1 MNDHFENTTEKRI
14 ELSPS
19 QSRILIAE
27 LNHPGTKAYHLY
39 SRLTFAA
46 GDRDWLIKAIPYI
59 FCGNFSLRLGSSKK
73 TGYMLYSS
81 PEEIGFEEHSVSG
94 DEKDV
99 QELISGIKSKGIAPL
114 SDSPLYRIHLIS
126 TGQELVLFCVFHHLI
141 ADGTT
146 VQSVFPR
153 LIRGAVSEL
162 KAGKTPA
169 ALNVTFDTYIDR
181 VKSYSASDEAKAD
194 AEYWIDKLSGY
205 HGIGYK
211 AEGLDKGVVSC
222 EIPADTTEKLKTAQS
237 SERISPF
244 VTGLTSAFLYFMKC
258 RSAAGSASK
267 DMVWEISVHGRYF
280 GEDIAGEAGMYV
292 ATLPLRLVY
301 DPSLSFADSLKYVKS
316 EMKAGLSHARTDTN
330 EYFGE
335 LKKTGGDLRS
345 LTSFS
350 AVSNPMPEDGGEMI
364 LPDETDVPFH
374 IRVNLNRRD
383 SEGLQ
388 SLTFEYNSTL
398 FKQEDIE
405 QIRDGISDLIKQAAE
420 DPGKPVSGYAVSE
433 SRLISAECLIERN
446 MAAADEPVYLQ
457 SGMNRSTKEQGHN
470 ARSSG
475 KITDKDMTDKYLL
488 TAALADTLVRFGM
501 TKDILFGVKYGVSV
515 LPFGLSVDTSLPAA
529 ELVEQIRPK
538 LARLKE
544 ISGYDMSCRTDINFD
559 PSVVLSFREA
569 AEIRDGAAIS
579 VCVTGEGTQI
589 IYSRLLYTDEYM
601 STFHKSLKLL
611 YGEMTSQKPLRDIL
625 LVKEK
630 SGHHSISLANE
641 GTVNAVFERLAA
653 LSPDKEILFA
663 ADRSMTYKELDDAAN
678 RLGNALIK
686 RGVKPGD
693 RVLLLMRR
701 TSQLVVSVF
710 GVLKAG
716 AVFITMDPDYPR
728 ERIDQILEDSEAA
741 LILTDIAEI
750 ERSMPKAVG
759 YRTLAQ
765 ETDTSKPSVT
775 VSPDSM
781 CFIIYTS
788 GTTGRPKGVVLSHRG
803 ITNYVAAEPENAPMY
818 CLKEKCSK
826 MLCLS
831 SVSFIV
837 FLREI
842 FGTILNGVQVV
853 LCSEEQAVDPSA
865 IAGLI
870 DSAHIDAM
878 GSTPTRLLQYIEIP
892 KFAEALSSIKVMIIG
907 GEGFPGRLYNAL
919 RKHTACDIFNSYG
932 PTEVTVASH
941 QKKME
946 SSRVSA
952 GFTMLNVWD
961 RIADPDGNE
970 LPPYAAGELYVGGAG
985 VAIGYFRDPEMTS
998 RRFPV
1003 IEGERYCN
1011 TGDLAYKDASG
1022 EVFVLGRNDGM
1033 IKLRGLRI
1041 ELEEIENNIGNY
1053 PGIAHARVVVRTVQ
1067 GTEHLCAFYTLKK
1080 NVSGIKAEDIRKHIS
1095 KKLPS
1100 YMVPSYY
1107 TCLKE
1112 FPMTPNGKVAVKV
1125 LKDYEIDTSE
1135 GRAFEAPVTEEEK
1148 QIFELVSKTLGT
1160 DNFGVRDDLFTVGL
1174 TSLTMVS
1181 VISAIYEK
1189 YGISF
1194 RVTDFMKLRCVALL
1208 AEETARLTAVSDTAK
1223 PGEELLNN
1231 DEQRDYYPLTE
1242 NQLGIYLDCI
1252 AHPGSIGY
1260 HLPNIIRFDASV
1272 SAERLKNAVSMTIG
1286 FHKYLKVTLVSKG
1299 GDILQK
1305 RDDSR
1310 SVLQDITIVEADEFT
1325 EEDARKFAAIPFD
1338 LNGGSLFRFRIVRTP
1353 TSTILLSVFHHL
1365 ITDGGSLNI
1374 IFRDIAAAYDGRE
1387 LSAEGTDGYQLSVNE
1402 KIMLNSPAYVHSR
1415 EYYAGRFAIADS
1427 PTILTPN
1434 LKGEASEGK
1443 LGVERVGISASLVD
1457 ALCKEQGISQNV
1469 LFMSALFIVLSKFNS
1484 EDKLL
1489 LATVS
1494 NGRLDPSARNTVAL
1508 MVRTL
1513 PLVLK
1518 EDRSES
1524 ISELFKNVGSVWM
1537 DTMANQLYPFTKLAG
1552 EFDIH
1557 PEFFYTYHG
1566 KIYDEI
1572 SLGGKNYPRGR
1583 IAFDSLRYKTMV
1595 NVILEDRYY
1604 IQTEYND
1611 VLYSPEYIRC
1621 FLECMRGLIEN
1632 WFCTKDLSV
1641 LRIRDISLGDEKI
1654 NYDFHPLKETMVN
1667 RVIERMA
1674 SEQPDLPI
1682 LTCQGVTMTYD
1693 ELNRRANRIAH
1704 ALRKRGVKDDGRV
1717 VLLMPRTADLI
1728 VSMVAVLKA
1737 GACYIPMDV
1746 EYPEERVNY
1755 VVEDSEADFIITDRD
1770 LPKHISV
1777 SELLE
1782 ETDETNLPTTI
1793 DGDRLSYMIYTSG
1806 STGRP
1811 KGVELTNRGLA
1822 NVMLP
1827 VPENNYYYTRPDK
1840 PASVLET
1847 ATVSF
1852 DISVLD
1858 IIGCLTNGM
1867 KLIFADD
1874 EQNRDISLM
1883 VKLIKE
1889 TKPEAIGMMTPSRLL
1904 QYMSV
1909 PEFAEAAAPARMCSV
1924 GGEPFLPALYD
1935 RIREYSDMD
1944 IYNAYGPSETT
1955 IISNT
1960 RIAREELMT
1969 SVGNALYNVQCD
1981 IRDLD
1986 GKMLPDG
1993 VVGEM
1998 YIGGY
2003 GVGRGYHN
2011 LPEKTA
2017 AGFIKINNVPYFR
2030 SGDFCY
2036 RLPDGN
2042 FMVLGRRDNQI
2053 KLRGLRV
2060 EIGEI
2065 EQSMLA
2071 YPAVREAAVII
2082 RKIGKTDHLCGY
2094 FTAEEKVDAN
2104 DLKAFLSSRL
2114 TPYMVP
2120 TVLMQLDSMPYTPN
2134 GKLDRKTLPEPVI
2147 TRSYSA
2153 PVNDEEEFFCRIFG
2167 QVLETDEVGAT
2178 DDFFAVGGSSLL
2190 ATQLTI
2196 AASNGGYEIR
2206 YRDIFDNPTPR
2217 KLAAF
2222 VREKHGDASTVTD
2235 SDERDIRE
2243 YDYTSIHD
2251 HLKNNTIANYI
2262 SGQRKKFRRVLLTGA
2277 TGFLGIH
2284 VLRELLENEDI
2295 SVYCMLRGKE
2305 KLSPLKRLMGQ
2316 LFYYSDND
2324 YSELNGIRLFAK
2336 EGAITDADSF
2346 KAFDDTELDAVINCA
2361 ASVKHFSAGND
2372 IYDTNVNG
2380 VKNGLEYAVARGIR
2394 YIHISTTSSAGEI
2407 PADNEH
2413 ELFTYDEQVLYKGQI
2428 LDNQYLSSKFLSER
2442 LVLQAAADGADAKV
2456 IRVGNLMARDSDGIF
2471 QINFRSNGFIS
2482 RLKAYVTMHMMPY
2495 AKMLQKVEFS
2505 PIDVTAKA
2513 IVSLASSP
2521 KECCLFNCYNN
2532 HTVTYADILRTAN
2545 ENGLGI
2551 KPAEDQRFAEA
2562 LEEAMHD
2569 SEKQKGLYGLVT
2581 TVGMGTKKERILTP
2595 VSNDYTVLALC
2606 NDNIYWPILSENYLD
2621 SFVDFLK
2628 GMGYWDD

>member
-1 MNDHFENTTEKRI
+1 MNDRQDSTREKFI
-14 ELSPS
+14 ELSNS
-19 QSRILIAE
+19 QSRILLAE
-27 LNHPGTKAYHLY
+27 LKHPGTRAYHLY
-39 SRLTFAA
+39 SRLSFALE
-46 GDRDWLIKAIPYI
+46 DRELLVKALPCI
-59 FCGNFSLRLGSSKK
+59 FRGNFSLRLNNSKAS
-73 TGYMLYSS
+73 GHMLYGSGD
-81 PEEIGFEEHSVSG
+81 EVRFEEESVSG
-94 DEKDV
+94 NE
-99 QELISGIKSKGIAPL
+99 QALEEHISKIKKQGIAPL
-114 SDSPLYRIHLIS
+114 FDSPLYRIHLIR
-126 TGQELVLFCVFHHLI
+126 TGSELILFCKFHHLI

-153 LIRGAVSEL
+153 LVRDNIQML
-162 KAGKTPA
+162 KDGKEPA
-169 ALNVTFDTYIDR
+169 ALEVTYDTYIKR
-181 VKSYSASDEAKAD
+181 VKEYSASDEAKAD
-194 AEYWIDKLSGY
+194 VDFWVDKLTGY

-211 AEGLDKGVVSC
+211 AEGLDKGVTSC
-222 EIPADTTEKLKTAQS
+222 EIPADITEKLKALQAK
-237 SERISPF
+237 ERISPF
-244 VTGLTSAFLYFMKC
+244 VLGLGSAFLYFMGC
-258 RSAAGSASK
+258 RRASGSASK

-280 GEDIAGEAGMYV
+280 GEDIAEDAGMYV
-292 ATLPLRLVY
+292 ATLPLRLDY

-316 EMKAGLSHARTDTN
+316 EMKAGLAHARTDTN

-335 LKKTGGDLRS
+335 LKKAGGDPRS

-350 AVSNPMPEDGGEMI
+350 AVSNPMPENGGEMI

-388 SLTFEYNSTL
+388 RLVFEYNSTL
-398 FKQEDIE
+398 FAREDIE
-405 QIRDGISDLIKQAAE
+405 QIKDGIADLIKQAAD
-420 DPGKPVSGYAVSE
+420 DPGKAVSGFELSE
-433 SRLISAECLIERN
+433 SRLITAECMIERN

-457 SGMNRSTKEQGHN
+457 SGMNRSENEHKS
-470 ARSSG
+470 AAAG
-475 KITDKDMTDKYLL
+475 KINDKDMTDRVRL

-501 TKDILFGVKYGVSV
+501 TKDILIGIKYGVSV
-515 LPFGLSVDTSLPAA
+515 LPFGLRVDTGLPAS
-529 ELVEQIRPK
+529 ELVKQIKAK
-538 LARLKE
+538 LAQTEKLA
-544 ISGYDMSCRTDINFD
+544 GYDMSCRTDMSFE
-559 PSVVLSFREA
+559 PSVIISFREA
-569 AEIRDGAAIS
+569 AEIKDGTSIS
-579 VCVTGEGTQI
+579 LCVTGEGTKI
-589 IYSRLLYTDEYM
+589 LYSRLLYTDEYM
-601 STFHKSLKLL
+601 DTFYKSLKLL
-611 YGEMTSQKPLRDIL
+611 YGGMDSQKALRDIQ
-625 LVKEK
+625 LVPAKNEK
-630 SGHHSISLANE
+630 HRIELVNE
-641 GTVNAVFERLAA
+641 GTVNAVFERLAG

-663 ADRSMTYKELDDAAN
+663 ADRTMTYKELDDAAN

-686 RGVKPGD
+686 KGVKPGD
-693 RVLLLMRR
+693 RVLILMRR
-701 TSQLVVSVF
+701 TSALAVSVF

-716 AVFITMDPDYPR
+716 AVFITTDPDYPR
-728 ERIDQILEDSEAA
+728 ERIEQIVEDSEAA
-741 LILTDIAEI
+741 LIITDIAEI
-750 ERSMPKAVG
+750 ESSLPKAVG
-759 YRTLAQ
+759 YISLAE
-765 ETDTSKPSVT
+765 ETDASRPAVT
-775 VSPDSM
+775 VTPDSM

-803 ITNYVAAEPENAPMY
+803 ITNYVAADPANAPIFF
-818 CLKEKCSK
+818 LKEKCTK

-853 LCSEEQAVDPSA
+853 LCSEEQAIDPSA

-870 DSAHIDAM
+870 TSANIDAM
-878 GSTPTRLLQYIEIP
+878 GSTPTRLLQYIEVP
-892 KFAEALSSIKVMIIG
+892 RFADALSDIKLMIIG
-907 GEGFPGRLYNAL
+907 GEGFPGRLYDAL
-919 RKHTACDIFNSYG
+919 RKYSACDIFNSYG

-985 VAIGYFRDPEMTS
+985 VAIGYFRDEKMTG

-1003 IEGERYCN
+1003 IDGERYCN
-1011 TGDLAYKDASG
+1011 TGDLAYKDAKG

-1041 ELEEIENNIGNY
+1041 ELEEIENTIGNY
-1053 PGIAHARVVVRTVQ
+1053 PGIAHARVVVRTVK

-1080 NVSGIKAEDIRKHIS
+1080 NTPNIRAELIREHIG

-1112 FPMTPNGKVAVKV
+1112 FPMTPNGKVAVKA
-1125 LKDYEIDTSE
+1125 LKEFEIDTSE
-1135 GRAFEAPVTEEEK
+1135 GRAFEAPSTEEEK
-1148 QIFELVSKTLGT
+1148 LIFGLVSQILGT
-1160 DNFGVRDDLFTVGL
+1160 EDLGVRDDLFTVGL
-1174 TSLTMVS
+1174 TSLTMIS

-1189 YGISF
+1189 CGVSL
-1194 RVTDFMKLRCVALL
+1194 RVSDLMRLRSVAQL
-1208 AEETARLTAVSDTAK
+1208 AEETARLKAAADTAK
-1223 PGEELLNN
+1223 T
-1231 DEQRDYYPLTE
+1231 DEGSLTEAPAREYYPLTE

-1252 AHPGSIGY
+1252 SHPESIGY
-1260 HLPNIIRFDASV
+1260 HLPNIIRFDADV
-1272 SAERLKNAVSMTIG
+1272 DAERLKNAIAMTIG
-1286 FHKYLKVTLVSKG
+1286 HHRYLKVTLVSKG

-1305 RDDSR
+1305 RDDTR
-1310 SVLQDITIVEADEFT
+1310 SVSQDITITEADDFT
-1325 EEDARKFAAIPFD
+1325 EEEAKAFAAIPFD
-1338 LNGGSLFRFRIVRTP
+1338 LNGGSLFRFRIVKTP
-1353 TSTILLSVFHHL
+1353 AFTVLLSVFHHL
-1365 ITDGGSLNI
+1365 IADGGSLNI

-1387 LSAEGTDGYQLSVNE
+1387 LSAEGTDGYQLSINE
-1402 KIMLNSPAYVHSR
+1402 KTMQNSPAYVQSR
-1415 EYYAGRFAIADS
+1415 EYYAKRFAIADS

-1443 LGVERVGISASLVD
+1443 LGVERSGISAELVD
-1457 ALCKEQGISQNV
+1457 KLCREHGISQNV

-1494 NGRLDPSARNTVAL
+1494 NGRLDPSARNTAAL

-1518 EDRSES
+1518 EDRNES
-1524 ISELFKNVGSVWM
+1524 IEELFRNVGSVWM

-1572 SLGGKNYPRGR
+1572 SLGGRTYPRGR

-1595 NVILEDRYY
+1595 NVLLEDRYY
-1604 IQTEYND
+1604 IQAEYND

-1621 FLECMRGLIEN
+1621 FVQCMRDLIEN

-1641 LRIRDISLGDEKI
+1641 LKISDISLGNEEI
-1654 NYDFHPLKETMVN
+1654 SYDFHPLEEVMVN
-1667 RVIERMA
+1667 KVIERMA

-1682 LTCQGVTMTYD
+1682 LTCQGVTMTYS

-1704 ALRKRGVKDDGRV
+1704 ALRKRGVRDDGRI

-1782 ETDETNLPTTI
+1782 ETDETDLPTTT

-1811 KGVELTNRGLA
+1811 KGVELTNKGLT
-1822 NVMLP
+1822 NVLLP

-1858 IIGCLTNGM
+1858 IMGCLTNGM
-1867 KLIFADD
+1867 RLIFADD

-1909 PEFAEAAAPARMCSV
+1909 PEFAEAAAPAKMCSV
-1924 GGEPFLPALYD
+1924 GGEPFLPALYA

-1986 GKMLPDG
+1986 GRMLPDG

-2071 YPAVREAAVII
+2071 FPAVREAAVII

-2094 FTAEEKVDAN
+2094 FTAEGNVAAAE
-2104 DLKAFLSSRL
+2104 LKDFLASRL

-2120 TVLMQLDSMPYTPN
+2120 TVLMQLEKMPYTPN
-2134 GKLDRKTLPEPVI
+2134 GKLDRKALPEPVI
-2147 TRSYSA
+2147 TRNYAA
-2153 PVNDEEEFFCRIFG
+2153 PVNGEEEFFCRIFE
-2167 QVLETDEVGAT
+2167 QILETDEVGAT
-2178 DDFFAVGGSSLL
+2178 DDFFAIGGSSLL

-2206 YRDIFDNPTPR
+2206 YKDIFDNPTPR
-2217 KLAAF
+2217 KLANF
-2222 VREKHGDASTVTD
+2222 VRENNGAASTVTD
-2235 SDERDIRE
+2235 EDERDIRE
-2243 YDYTSIHD
+2243 YDYTSIHQ
-2251 HLKNNTIANYI
+2251 HLRNNNIENYT
-2262 SGQRKKFRRVLLTGA
+2262 SGRKHRLRRVLLTGA

-2284 VLRELLENEDI
+2284 VLHELLETEDV
-2295 SVYCMLRGKE
+2295 SVYCMLRGK
-2305 KLSPLKRLMGQ
+2305 KGKSPLARLGSE
-2316 LFYYSDND
+2316 LFYYFENN
-2324 YSELNGIRLFAK
+2324 YSEQNGIRLFVK
-2336 EGAITDADSF
+2336 EGAITDPEDF
-2346 KAFDDTELDAVINCA
+2346 KVFDDVELDAVINCA
-2361 ASVKHFSAGND
+2361 ASVKHFSAGTD
-2372 IYDTNVNG
+2372 IYDTNVKG
-2380 VKNGLEYAVARGIR
+2380 VKNGLDYAAARGIR
-2394 YIHISTTSSAGEI
+2394 YVHISTTSSAGEI
-2407 PADNEH
+2407 SAEEGQ

-2456 IRVGNLMARDSDGIF
+2456 IRVGNLMARDLDGIF

-2482 RLKAYVTMHMMPY
+2482 RVKAYVTMKMMPY
-2495 AKMLQKVEFS
+2495 TKMLQKVELS
-2505 PIDVTAKA
+2505 PIDITAKA
-2513 IVSLASSP
+2513 IVALASSP

-2532 HTVTYADILRTAN
+2532 HTVTYADILKAAN
-2545 ENGLGI
+2545 EKGI
-2551 KPAEDQRFAEA
+2551 KVKPAEDKAFAEA
-2562 LEEAMHD
+2562 LEEAMRD
-2569 SEKQKGLYGLVT
+2569 KEKQKGLYGLVT

-2595 VSNDYTVLALC
+2595 VSNDYTILALC
-2606 NDNIYWPILSENYLD
+2606 NDDIYWPILSEHYLAA
-2621 SFVDFLK
+2621 FIDFLK
-2628 GMGYWDD
+2628 GLGYWDD

>member
-1 MNDHFENTTEKRI
+1 MEKEI
-14 ELSPS
+14 ELSAS
-19 QSRILIAE
+19 QTRILLAE
-27 LNHPGTKAYHLY
+27 LNNPGTRAYHLY
-39 SRLTFAA
+39 SKLSFAHE
-46 GDRDWLIKAIPYI
+46 DRDWVVKAIPYI
-59 FCGNFSLRLGSSKK
+59 FSGNFSLRLSNSKVS
-73 TGYMLYSS
+73 GYMLYSS
-81 PEEIGFEEHSVSG
+81 GDDVRFEEESVPDG
-94 DEKDV
+94 DKSVEDY
-99 QELISGIKSKGIAPL
+99 ISKIKKQGISPL
-114 SDSPLYRIHLIS
+114 FDSPLYRIHLIH
-126 TGQELVLFCVFHHLI
+126 TGSELILFCVLHHLI
-141 ADGTT
+141 SDGTT
-146 VQSVFPR
+146 VQSYFPR
-153 LIRGAVSEL
+153 VLREIIREL
-162 KAGKTPA
+162 KEGKEPV
-169 ALNVTFDTYIDR
+169 ALNITFDKYIER
-181 VKSYSASDEAKAD
+181 VKKYSETDEAKSD
-194 AEYWIDKLSGY
+194 VDFWLNKLAGY
-205 HGIGYK
+205 HGVGYK
-211 AEGLDKGVVSC
+211 AKKLSKGVVIC
-222 EIPADTTEKLKTAQS
+222 EIPADITEKLKKLQDR
-237 SERISPF
+237 ERISPF
-244 VTGLTSAFLYFMKC
+244 VLGLGSAFLYFMKC

-280 GEDIAGEAGMYV
+280 GEDIAEDLCMYV

-301 DPSLSFADSLKYVKS
+301 DPSQSFTDSMKYVKS
-316 EMKAGLSHARTDTN
+316 EMKAGLVHARTDTN

-335 LKKTGGDLRS
+335 LKKSGGDLRS
-345 LTSFS
+345 LTAFS
-350 AVSNPMPEDGGEMI
+350 AVSNPMPEGGGELF

-374 IRVNLNRRD
+374 IRVNLCRRD

-398 FKQEDIE
+398 FARADIE
-405 QIRDGISDLIKQAAE
+405 QIRDGIVGLLKQAAE
-420 DPGKPVSGYAVSE
+420 APDKAVSGYELSE
-433 SRLISAECLIERN
+433 SRLITNECIIERN
-446 MAAADEPVYLQ
+446 IAVADEPVYLQ
-457 SGMNRSTKEQGHN
+457 SGMNRSEDKSGHKS
-470 ARSSG
+470 ATSG
-475 KITDKDMTDKYLL
+475 KINDRHMNDKTRL
-488 TAALADTLVRFGM
+488 TAALLNTLVRFGM
-501 TKDILFGVKYGVSV
+501 TKDVLIGIKYGVSM
-515 LPFGLSVDTSLPAA
+515 LPFGFSVDTGIPAS
-529 ELVEQIRPK
+529 ELVEQVRAK
-538 LARLKE
+538 LASVKT
-544 ISGYDMSCRTDINFD
+544 IAGYDMRCRTDISFD
-559 PSVVLSFREA
+559 PSVILSFREA
-569 AEIRDGAAIS
+569 AEIKDGASIS
-579 VCVTGEGTQI
+579 VCVTGEGTRI
-589 IYSRLLYTDEYM
+589 LYNRRLYTDKYM
-601 STFHKSLKLL
+601 DSFYRSLKLL
-611 YGEMTSQKPLRDIL
+611 YSEMGSHKALRDIQ
-625 LVKEK
+625 LVPGKSEK
-630 SGHHSISLANE
+630 HCIKLAND

-653 LSPDKEILFA
+653 LSPDKEVLFA
-663 ADRSMTYKELDDAAN
+663 ADRTMTYKDLDDAAN
-678 RLGNALIK
+678 KLGNALIK
-686 RGVKPGD
+686 RGIKPGN

-701 TSQLVVSVF
+701 TSALVVSVF

-728 ERIDQILEDSEAA
+728 ERIDQIVEDSEAA
-741 LILTDIAEI
+741 LILTDIAGI
-750 ERSMPKAVG
+750 ESSMPKAVS
-759 YRTLAQ
+759 YNSLAE
-765 ETDTSKPSVT
+765 ETDTSKPPVT
-775 VSPDSM
+775 VTPDDM

-803 ITNYVAAEPENAPMY
+803 ITNYVAAEPENAPLY
-818 CLKEKCSK
+818 CLKEKCTK

-842 FGTILNGVQVV
+842 FGTLLNGLQVV
-853 LCSEEQAVDPSA
+853 LCSDEEAVDPSA

-870 DSAHIDAM
+870 TSAHIDAM
-878 GSTPTRLLQYIEIP
+878 GSTPTRLLQYIEVP
-892 KFAEALSSIKVMIIG
+892 AFADALADIKLMIIG

-919 RKHTACDIFNSYG
+919 RKHSACEIFNSYG

-970 LPPYAAGELYVGGAG
+970 LPPYAVGELYVGGAG
-985 VAIGYFRDPEMTS
+985 VAIGYFRDEEKTRM
-998 RRFPV
+998 RFPV

-1011 TGDLAYKDASG
+1011 TGDLAYKDEKG

-1041 ELEEIENNIGNY
+1041 ELEEIENTIGNY
-1053 PGIAHARVVVRTVQ
+1053 PGIAHARVVVRTVG

-1080 NVSGIKAEDIRKHIS
+1080 NISGIKAEAIREHIS
-1095 KKLPS
+1095 KKLPP

-1125 LKDYEIDTSE
+1125 LRECEIDISE
-1135 GRAFEAPVTEEEK
+1135 GRAFEAPSTEDEK
-1148 QIFELVSKTLGT
+1148 QIFELVSKTLTT
-1160 DNFGVRDDLFTVGL
+1160 DNFGIHDDLFTVGL
-1174 TSLTMVS
+1174 TSLTLIS

-1189 YGISF
+1189 YGISLH
-1194 RVTDFMKLRCVALL
+1194 VSDFMKLRSVARI
-1208 AEETARLTAVSDTAK
+1208 AEETARLKASTDTGNTGTDS
-1223 PGEELLNN
+1223 PGKAAARE
-1231 DEQRDYYPLTE
+1231 YYPLTD

-1252 AHPGSIGY
+1252 SHPESIGY
-1260 HLPNIIRFDASV
+1260 HLPNIIRFNADV
-1272 SAERLKNAVSMTIG
+1272 DAERLKNAVAMTIG
-1286 FHKYLKVTLVSKG
+1286 HHKYLKVTLVSKG

-1305 RDDSR
+1305 RDDTRPVS
-1310 SVLQDITIVEADEFT
+1310 QDITIVRADSFT
-1325 EEDARKFAAIPFD
+1325 DEQAREFAAIPFD
-1338 LNGGSLFRFRIVRTP
+1338 LNGGSLFRFRIIKTP
-1353 TSTILLSVFHHL
+1353 DSTILLSVFHHL
-1365 ITDGGSLNI
+1365 IVDGGSLNI
-1374 IFRDIAAAYDGRE
+1374 VFRDIAAAYDGRE
-1387 LSAEGTDGYQLSVNE
+1387 LSAEGTDGYQISVNE
-1402 KIMLNSPAYVHSR
+1402 KIMQNSSAYIQSR
-1415 EYYAGRFAIADS
+1415 EYYAGRFAIADT
-1427 PTILTPN
+1427 PTVLTPN
-1434 LKGEASEGK
+1434 LKGEADEGK
-1443 LGVERVGISASLVD
+1443 LGIERVGISASLVD
-1457 ALCKEQGISQNV
+1457 KLCKEHGISQNV

-1484 EDKLL
+1484 EDKLQ

-1494 NGRLDPSARNTVAL
+1494 NGRLDLSARNTVAL
-1508 MVRTL
+1508 LVRTL

-1518 EDRSES
+1518 EDRNES
-1524 ISELFKNVGSVWM
+1524 IEELFRNVSSVWM

-1552 EFDIH
+1552 EFDVH

-1566 KIYDEI
+1566 KIYDDI
-1572 SLGGKNYPRGR
+1572 TLGGRTYVRGR

-1595 NVILEDRYY
+1595 NVLLEDRYY
-1604 IQTEYND
+1604 IQVDYND
-1611 VLYSPEYIRC
+1611 VLYSREYIRC
-1621 FLECMRGLIEN
+1621 FAQCMGDLIEK

-1641 LRIRDISLGDEKI
+1641 LKISDISLGNEAISYK
-1654 NYDFHPLKETMVN
+1654 FHPLKETMVH

-1674 SEQPDLPI
+1674 SEHPDLPI
-1682 LTCQGVTMTYD
+1682 LTCQGITLTYD

-1704 ALRKRGVKDDGRV
+1704 ALRKRGVRDDGRI

-1737 GACYIPMDV
+1737 GACYIPMDI

-1777 SELLE
+1777 RELLE
-1782 ETDETNLPTTI
+1782 ENDETDLPTTV

-1822 NVMLP
+1822 NVLLP
-1827 VPENNYYYTRPDK
+1827 VPGNNYFFTRPDK

-1858 IIGCLTNGM
+1858 IMGCLTNGM
-1867 KLIFADD
+1867 RLIFADD
-1874 EQNRDISLM
+1874 EQNRDIGLM

-1909 PEFAEAAAPARMCSV
+1909 QEFAEAVSSARMCSV

-1944 IYNAYGPSETT
+1944 IYNGYGPSEIT

-1960 RIAREELMT
+1960 RIVREEYMT

-2017 AGFIKINNVPYFR
+2017 AGFVHINDVPYFR

-2071 YPAVREAAVII
+2071 YRSVREAAVII
-2082 RKIGKTDHLCGY
+2082 RKLGKTDHLCGY
-2094 FTAEEKVDAN
+2094 FTADENVDTAE
-2104 DLKAFLSSRL
+2104 LKAFLSSRL

-2120 TVLMQLDSMPYTPN
+2120 TVLIQLDSMPYTPN
-2134 GKLDRKTLPEPVI
+2134 GKLDRKALPEPVI
-2147 TRSYSA
+2147 TRNYVA
-2153 PVNDEEEFFCRIFG
+2153 PVNDDEEFFCRIFA
-2167 QVLETDEVGAT
+2167 QILETDEVGAT
-2178 DDFFAVGGSSLL
+2178 DDFFAIGGSSLL

-2206 YRDIFDNPTPR
+2206 YKDIFDNPTPR

-2222 VREKHGDASTVTD
+2222 VRENTSTASTVTD
-2235 SDERDIRE
+2235 KDECDIRD
-2243 YDYTSIHD
+2243 YDYTSIHER
-2251 HLKNNTIANYI
+2251 LRKNTIGNYT
-2262 SGQRKKFRRVLLTGA
+2262 SGQRRRLRRVLLTGA

-2284 VLRELLENEDI
+2284 VLHELLETEDV
-2295 SVYCMLRGKE
+2295 SVYCMLRGKND
-2305 KLSPLKRLMGQ
+2305 KAPLARLEAQ
-2316 LFYYSDND
+2316 LFYYFDHD
-2324 YSELNGIRLFAK
+2324 YSELNGIRLFVK
-2336 EGAITDADSF
+2336 EGAITDAESF
-2346 KAFDDTELDAVINCA
+2346 RAFDDVKLDAVINCA
-2361 ASVKHFSAGND
+2361 ASVKHFSAGTD
-2372 IYDTNVNG
+2372 IYDTNVGG
-2380 VKNGLEYAVARGIR
+2380 VKNGLDYAVGRGIR
-2394 YIHISTTSSAGEI
+2394 YVHISTISSAGEI
-2407 PADNEH
+2407 SADDEH
-2413 ELFTYDEQVLYKGQI
+2413 EMFTYNEQVLYKGQI

-2456 IRVGNLMARDSDGIF
+2456 IRVGNLMARDSDSIF

-2482 RLKAYVTMHMMPY
+2482 RLKAYVTMNMMPY
-2495 AKMLQKVEFS
+2495 GRMLQNVEFS
-2505 PIDVTAKA
+2505 PIDITAKSVVA
-2513 IVSLASSP
+2513 LASSP
-2521 KECCLFNCYNN
+2521 EECCLFNCYNN
-2532 HTVTYADILRTAN
+2532 HTVTYGDIMKAAG
-2545 ENGLGI
+2545 EKGI
-2551 KPAEDQRFAEA
+2551 LIRPTEDAEFAKA

-2569 SEKQKGLYGLVT
+2569 KEKQKGLYGLVT

-2595 VSNDYTVLALC
+2595 VNNDYTVLALC
-2606 NDNIYWPILSENYLD
+2606 NDGIYWPILSERYL
-2621 SFVDFLK
+2621 SAFIDFLN